1 MVANGNDIIQREDTM
16 KTIFMNPNTDQER
29 EADTSTKEQHKTGS
43 LGDWNET
50 KLETNVCKHA
60 EES

>member
-43 LGDWNET
+43 LGD
-50 KLETNVCKHA
+50 
-60 EES
+60 